1 MKISKG
7 FILRTIKGAN
17 GEESHVVITVGE
29 ASKKLNGM
37 ITLNPTCAFIWQVL
51 QNGATREELID
62 AMIKEY
68 DVSAEEVSNDVDN
81 VINQF
86 KQLGV
91 IDDW

>member
-7 FILRTIKGAN
+7 FILRAIKGAN
-17 GEESHVVITVGE
+17 GEESNVVITVGE

-91 IDDW
+91 IDD

>member
-7 FILRTIKGAN
+7 FILRAIKGAN
-17 GEESHVVITVGE
+17 GEESNVVITVGE

-68 DVSAEEVSNDVDN
+68 DVSAEEVSSDVD
-81 VINQF
+81 VIINKF
-86 KQLGV
+86 KNLGV
-91 IDDW
+91 IDD